1 MIFITHLF
9 FRRRQARQ
17 ALAFRMPGY
26 PWSTL
31 AGAGL
36 MIAVLITTAFTSEF
50 RMTLF
55 TGVPFLVLLSAVF
68 LLRDPRTTAAVS
80 SAPREEQLVPS
91 AVPWRASAPFA
102 LLRKRRADKVRE
114 PAPEVN
120 SDEVQL

>member
-36 MIAVLITTAFTSEF
+36 MTAVLITTAFTSES

-68 LLRDPRTTAAVS
+68 LV
-80 SAPREEQLVPS
+80 RE
-91 AVPWRASAPFA
+91 
-102 LLRKRRADKVRE
+102 RRVHIVQE
-114 PAPEVN
+114 PAPEIN
-120 SDEVQL
+120 SDEVRL